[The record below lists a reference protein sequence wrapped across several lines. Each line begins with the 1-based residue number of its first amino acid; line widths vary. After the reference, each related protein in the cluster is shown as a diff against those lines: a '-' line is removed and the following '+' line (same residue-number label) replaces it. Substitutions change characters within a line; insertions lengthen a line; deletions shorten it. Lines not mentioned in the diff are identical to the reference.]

1 MNSAASAM
9 TLKKGDRWYMRV
21 RVICGL
27 LLLPFLSL
35 SVFLYSPFRAYVY
48 RELSYQLIA
57 DRLFNAEDV
66 RRFVYEN
73 ASVLKARKA
82 WPGSKE
88 TVIYSNPWYYL
99 ERGEAFC
106 DQVDLSMAA
115 LMRKKGARSLLI
127 WLIDKKTGVSPH
139 SMLVTNVG
147 GGLADVYDPL
157 VETGYL
163 LEDWGGGY
171 GKRIAMAIKPGLA
184 DTLTRFV
191 PDSLIYLYQDFY
203 LWMLGPEVPS
213 ITEATKHYG
222 PPAMELSPGLLL
234 YYKAR
239 NYQLYGRSKPGGGR
253 YYLQLINISVEK
265 DKNRLARRVFLMAIN
280 DGGNDA

>member
-1 MNSAASAM
+1 MGRLRNKLWALILIPCLLFVVVVGLITAS
-9 TLKKGDRWYMRV
+9 Y
-21 RVICGL
+21 
-27 LLLPFLSL
+27 SL
-35 SVFLYSPFRAYVY
+35 RAYVY
-48 RELSYQLIA
+48 REFSYQLVA
-57 DRLFNAEDV
+57 DRLDTPEDV

-106 DQVDLSMAA
+106 DQLDLSMAA

-147 GGLADVYDPL
+147 EGPADIYDPL

-171 GKRIAMAIKPGLA
+171 GKRVAMDIEPGLV
-184 DTLTRFV
+184 DTITHFV
-191 PDSLIYLYQDFY
+191 PRGLIYLYQDFY

-222 PPAMELSPGLLL
+222 PPAMESSPELLL

-239 NYQLYGRSKPGGGR
+239 NYYLYGRK
-253 YYLQLINISVEK
+253 
-265 DKNRLARRVFLMAIN
+265 ARFDYHAGFLMNYMPGSENGVAYRAHTMMPRE
-280 DGGNDA
+280 GLKGQK